1 MPPTSKSTLAA
12 RGHRLRRCA
21 LLAALCTLG
30 MVTNSLA
37 DEAGTARAPDSQWLA
52 VSDEK
57 LQGMRGGFDLGAGL
71 MVSFGIS
78 RSVFLNEQL
87 VSNSTLQ
94 LGEIS
99 KLSAAQTQRISK
111 QLSAEP
117 QIVQNG
123 PGNVVASP
131 AALPALG
138 TYVQNS
144 LRDQALRTQTVID
157 VSSNGLGLLKNMNLQ
172 STIRDAMSNALA
184 RR

>member
-1 MPPTSKSTLAA
+1 MPPTSKTTLPAC
-12 RGHRLRRCA
+12 GHRRRSA

-30 MVTNSLA
+30 MVTSSLA
-37 DEAGTARAPDSQWLA
+37 SEGPGAPAPDSPWLA
-52 VSDEK
+52 VSDDK

-99 KLSAAQTQRISK
+99 KLSAAQTQRISQK
-111 QLSAEP
+111 LSAEP
-117 QIVQNG
+117 QIIQNG

-144 LRDQALRTQTVID
+144 LSDQALRTQTVID

-172 STIRDAMSNALA
+172 STIRDAVSNALA